1 VLCKPHM
8 FFLGQAFPMYVES
21 SDACVGSYRIVAQGT
36 DRDGTMID
44 YSACFRRKCR
54 DVATHYIFGCCKP

>member
-8 FFLGQAFPMYVES
+8 FFLLQAFLMYVES
-21 SDACVGSYRIVAQGT
+21 SDACVGSCRMVAQGT

-44 YSACFRRKCR
+44 YSA
-54 DVATHYIFGCCKP
+54 